1 MFKVKLILNLSTTN
15 MNKKPNNDEDKK
27 LKM

>member
-1 MFKVKLILNLSTTN
+1 MFKVKLILKLNITN